1 MNMEV
6 RAMTPEE
13 RKYSYTQDADTIRR
27 SGCIGHLRVDMDTNG
42 TGFFSSW
49 DNHNAALKTQD
60 FKDQFDEV
68 INALRF
74 DEQYGGI
81 LKNRSSLASCCY
93 KTPESDFGN
102 DREFGFR
109 VDTEEYSYML
119 RLNPNKGEYAAYI
132 YAYDR
137 DMLDSEL
144 LPAPELMNVLVVEPG
159 QPPYVKAIQTG
170 LESLYR
176 EIDTDTVQAVY
187 PWNDAVGLIC
197 DDNGKMTG
205 KELNRAL
212 RDEDGHIYDVV
223 AGTFLIAGLS
233 AEDFTSLT
241 PEQIDKFKDVF
252 KTPEAFINIGGRL
265 MVVPVEEHRPSVKDK
280 LAAMKEAEKPH
291 TASAK
296 KHDREVR

>member
-49 DNHNAALKTQD
+49 DNHNADLKTQD

-81 LKNRSSLASCCY
+81 LQNRSSLASCCF

-187 PWNDAVGLIC
+187 PWNDPVGLIC
-197 DDNGKMTG
+197 DENGKMTG
-205 KELNRAL
+205 KEPNRAL
-212 RDEDGHIYDVV
+212 FNEDGEMYDIIF
-223 AGTFLIAGLS
+223 GTFFIVGLGDENF
-233 AEDFTSLT
+233 ASLSQ
-241 PEQIDKFKDVF
+241 EMIDKYRKRFGK
-252 KTPEAFINIGGRL
+252 
-265 MVVPVEEHRPSVKDK
+265 VEMFFQRRGKIEVK
-280 LAAMKEAEKPH
+280 
-291 TASAK
+291 
-296 KHDREVR
+296 RF